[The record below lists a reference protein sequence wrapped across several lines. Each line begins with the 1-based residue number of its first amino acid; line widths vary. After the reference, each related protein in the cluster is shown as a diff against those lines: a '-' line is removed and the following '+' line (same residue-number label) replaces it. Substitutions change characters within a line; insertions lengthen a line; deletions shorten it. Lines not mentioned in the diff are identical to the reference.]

1 MIRKT
6 RYEVKEHAQGGEGSV
21 EFNHI
26 LEKEEF
32 FGHARLFSHTVIPP
46 GCGIGV
52 HTHVKET
59 EPYYILKG
67 KAEFIDADGSVT
79 VVGPGDVCVID
90 PGQSHGIRNPFDE
103 PMEMIALI
111 YYDDSER

>member
-52 HTHVKET
+52 HTHVKAT